1 MEAFSDM
8 KSPAFVFDLQG
19 IRNQLKSLNGGDAE
33 QPLLWIDRCGVDQ
46 RADSLLS
53 YLQQVGEI
61 GFSEQAFHVKS
72 IENDLRRMRT
82 LDFDEDKNPASAVAA
97 RLENNLTKACLSY
110 CRGQRFGFV
119 NPNRLFNHL
128 DIEKLDS
135 ARKYVKYRG
144 LFDVNMDL
152 LTEHYDAEVK
162 NKIKNDSILNY
173 LQEIQPRDPFYNRL
187 KTMLAQ
193 TTDPEQR
200 QRIIVNMERCRWRRH
215 QPLTDTGK
223 RIVVNIPAYHLY
235 AYGPNEM
242 LDMRVVCGAIGT
254 KTPQLSSNIEYM
266 QVNPQWVI
274 PKSIID
280 NEVAHRAG
288 DSAYFARNR
297 YDIVDK
303 ATNQTLDARNVSRQ
317 QLLSGKY
324 RIAQKGGAGNSLGR
338 IVFRF
343 NNNFSVYLHDTSNPS
358 AFQRESR
365 ALSHGCVR
373 VAKPFELARFVLDNP
388 DEWLLDRIHIAMGQS
403 PETEQGM
410 QWLQSHPDQE
420 TRNKIIG
427 YIPVTPR
434 VPLYIIYYTLWPDES
449 GILQTWPDVYGY
461 DKVMWNQLKT
471 FTL

>member
-1 MEAFSDM
+1 
-8 KSPAFVFDLQG
+8 
-19 IRNQLKSLNGGDAE
+19 
-33 QPLLWIDRCGVDQ
+33 
-46 RADSLLS
+46 
-53 YLQQVGEI
+53 
-61 GFSEQAFHVKS
+61 
-72 IENDLRRMRT
+72 
-82 LDFDEDKNPASAVAA
+82 
-97 RLENNLTKACLSY
+97 
-110 CRGQRFGFV
+110 
-119 NPNRLFNHL
+119 LFNHL
-128 DIEKLDS
+128 DIEKQDT
-135 ARKYVKYRG
+135 ARKYTKYRG
-144 LFDVNMDL
+144 LFDVSMDL
-152 LTEHYDAEVK
+152 PTEQYTAEVK
-162 NKIKNDSILNY
+162 NKIKNDSIVNY
-173 LQEIQPRDPFYNRL
+173 LREIQPRDPFYNRL
-187 KTMLAQ
+187 KSMLTQA
-193 TTDPEQR
+193 TDSVQR
-200 QRIIVNMERCRWRRH
+200 KRIIVNMERCRWRSH

-235 AYGPNEM
+235 AYSPNET

-254 KTPQLSSNIEYM
+254 KTPQLTSNIEYM
-266 QVNPQWVI
+266 EVNPKWVI

-280 NEVAHRAG
+280 NEVARRAG

-303 ATNQTLDARNVSRQ
+303 TTNQTLDARNVSRQ

-324 RIAQKGGAGNSLGR
+324 RIAQKGGVGNSLGR

-434 VPLYIIYYTLWPDES
+434 VPLYIIYYTLWPDEN